1 MSHLRHLLVATLVL
15 WASSCVAIERPPG
28 VVIASNPPGA
38 RVLVDG
44 EDTGFV
50 TPCNLGLPHDPATI
64 DLLLPGYQP
73 AQIKLEPTSE
83 THIMPWRDGMA
94 GYNTWH
100 FPLWLNIVD
109 FLTPI
114 KHTRRLS
121 PGRIHVPLRLA
132 AN

>member
-1 MSHLRHLLVATLVL
+1 MNTLRLIATSLLL
-15 WASSCVAIERPPG
+15 ASAASCVSLEKPPG

-50 TPCNLGLPHDPATI
+50 TPCNLGLPHDAAAI
-64 DLLLPGYQP
+64 DLVLPGYQV
-73 AQIKLEPTSE
+73 AQVRVEPSSQTY
-83 THIMPWRDGMA
+83 ILPWRDGMA

-100 FPLWLNIVD
+100 FWLWLNAVD
-109 FLTPI
+109 FIAPV
-114 KHTRRLS
+114 KYVKRLS
-121 PGRIHVPLRLA
+121 PGRIYVPLRLA

>member
-1 MSHLRHLLVATLVL
+1 MNHPRLLLLVLLLLGTT
-15 WASSCVAIERPPG
+15 SCVGIEKPPG

-38 RVLVDG
+38 RILVDG

-50 TPCNLGLPHDPATI
+50 TPCNLGLPHKPATI

-73 AQIKLEPTSE
+73 AQIELVPT
-83 THIMPWRDGMA
+83 TKNYLLPRRDAMA
-94 GYNTWH
+94 NYNTWY
-100 FPLWLNIVD
+100 FFLWLNVVD

-114 KHTRRLS
+114 KRVKRLS

-132 AN
+132 AS